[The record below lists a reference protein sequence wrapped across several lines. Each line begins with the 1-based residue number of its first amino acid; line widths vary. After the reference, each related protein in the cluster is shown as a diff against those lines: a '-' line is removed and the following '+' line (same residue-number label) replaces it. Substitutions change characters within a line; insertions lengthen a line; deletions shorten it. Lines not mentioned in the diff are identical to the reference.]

1 MMAKQLTDI
10 CPRHI
15 LDIDYY
21 CCWVVSQVDAKS
33 AYDGEDVEPKE
44 YCHDGIAVAVAGGF
58 DANYDNF
65 VGAASN
71 VAEAN
76 AVVFVVDSKQVHQS
90 PSHY

>member
-1 MMAKQLTDI
+1 M
-10 CPRHI
+10 
-15 LDIDYY
+15 
-21 CCWVVSQVDAKS
+21 DAKS

-65 VGAASN
+65 VGAAGS

-76 AVVFVVDSKQVHQS
+76 AVVFVVDSS
-90 PSHY
+90 